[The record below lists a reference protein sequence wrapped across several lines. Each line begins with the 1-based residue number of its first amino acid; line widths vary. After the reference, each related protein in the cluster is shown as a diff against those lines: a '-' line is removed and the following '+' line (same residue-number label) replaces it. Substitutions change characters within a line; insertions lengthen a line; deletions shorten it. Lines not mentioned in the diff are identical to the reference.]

1 MRYNKM
7 DRQSRL
13 GPGRKGILKQSG
25 LPIIVGVII
34 LLVTSLCF
42 GALSG
47 SLSEKEILLRIAPEG
62 KVAIDHTGVVAENKP
77 AVVMDI
83 GQKRYE
89 ETCHVCHG
97 PGLAGSPKLGDK
109 EEWAPRIAEGMD
121 TLMKHAI
128 QGYKAMP
135 PKGTCMSCSDE
146 EIKKAIEY
154 MISKSK

>member
-1 MRYNKM
+1 MAATWSY
-7 DRQSRL
+7 
-13 GPGRKGILKQSG
+13 
-25 LPIIVGVII
+25 
-34 LLVTSLCF
+34 
-42 GALSG
+42 GALTG
-47 SLSEKEILLRIAPEG
+47 SLSEGEITKRLQPEG
-62 KVAIDHTGVVAENKP
+62 KVTVEANGVVQSDAPK
-77 AVVMDI
+77 VVMDV

-89 ETCHVCHG
+89 ETCHICHG
-97 PGLAGSPKLGDK
+97 AGLAGAPKLGDK
-109 EEWAPRIAEGMD
+109 SEWAPRIAEGID